1 MALCKSTPRT
11 IYQGFGTVDAA
22 AAILLIASA
31 GVFSAHGAN
40 AETVADFYRGKTI
53 TLYIGTGSGAGA
65 VSAYPNAM
73 MPFLKKYIP
82 GHPNI
87 VLSHMPGAGGIKAAN
102 YIYKI
107 APQDGTAM
115 GFITRGFLLAP
126 LLKLDGVQF
135 VPTKFNWIGSPS
147 RTVSVGAVWN
157 AATDVRTIQDAM
169 KKEVVLGATAP
180 NQDTAVFPRALN
192 ALIGTKFRVVTGYP
206 SVGAVD
212 LAMARKEVQG
222 KVGFTWNSLNSGPSV
237 NWVKDKIVN
246 VIVQLGTRKAPDIPD
261 SVPLALDLTRTQ
273 EDREVLLVL
282 CAPSAAG
289 YPGFMGPDVPQ
300 DRVAAVRKAY
310 GETMRDP
317 EFKAA
322 LDKQSLDLDP
332 IPADELTE
340 TVAGIYRLSA
350 PAVERA
356 REIVGSKK

>member
-11 IYQGFGTVDAA
+11 IHRSFGVVRTATAMVVAA
-22 AAILLIASA
+22 SSVA
-31 GVFSAHGAN
+31 FSSHGAG
-40 AETVADFYRGKTI
+40 AETVAGFYRGKTI

-73 MPFLKKYIP
+73 VPFLKKYIP
-82 GHPNI
+82 GHPNVI
-87 VLSHMPGAGGIKAAN
+87 LSNMPGAGGIKAAN

-115 GFITRGFLLAP
+115 GFITRGVLLAP

-246 VIVQLGTRKAPDIPD
+246 VIVQLGTKKAPDIPD
-261 SVPLALDLTRTQ
+261 SVPLALDLTRTK

-332 IPADELTE
+332 IPADELTD
-340 TVAGIYRLSA
+340 TVASIYKLSA